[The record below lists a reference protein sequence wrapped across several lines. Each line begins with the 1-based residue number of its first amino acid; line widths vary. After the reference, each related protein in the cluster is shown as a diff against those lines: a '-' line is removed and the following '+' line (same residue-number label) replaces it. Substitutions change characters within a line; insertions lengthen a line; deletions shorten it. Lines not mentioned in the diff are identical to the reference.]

1 MFCVVHLVF
10 QIVQIIFRT
19 IFQVVT
25 IVKAD
30 GERLGMH
37 IKGGLKGQRGN
48 PLDPNDEGVFISKIN
63 SSGAV
68 RRDGRLRVGMRILEV
83 NGQSLLGATHQ
94 EAVESL
100 RLGVHRLNMVVCK
113 GYEKSD
119 LVHGMIS
126 GGSRLGSR
134 ASETGSEMSQ
144 SVSSLDREDFDTST
158 VIQNSHA
165 ESLLKADDVFEVD
178 EPEPANTT
186 EEIARLANEVALF
199 SQTENALVNAKEKS
213 TPEKVNSRDNCSTT
227 CKMISDISSEQVL
240 DIVRAAES
248 LALGDVLPPKS
259 PVDHHESLQKTTT
272 IVMSKHT
279 LNTAEQQH
287 QIQPP
292 TPQPIQA
299 TPSPPSQV
307 CV

>member
-1 MFCVVHLVF
+1 MNLLDS
-10 QIVQIIFRT
+10 
-19 IFQVVT
+19 QVVT
-25 IVKAD
+25 IIKAE

-48 PLDPNDEGVFISKIN
+48 PLDQNDEGVFISKIN

-68 RRDGRLRVGMRILEV
+68 RRDGRLKVGMRILEV

-100 RLGVHRLNMVVCK
+100 RLSANRLNMVVCK

-119 LVHGMIS
+119 LIHSMIS

-144 SVSSLDREDFDTST
+144 SVSSLDREDFDNST

-165 ESLLKADDVFEVD
+165 ETLLNKTDDVFEEK
-178 EPEPANTT
+178 EPEVSATAAANTT

-199 SQTENALVNAKEKS
+199 SQSENALVSVKEKS
-213 TPEKVNSRDNCSTT
+213 TPEKVKLSLNCSST
-227 CKMISDISSEQVL
+227 CEMISVL
-240 DIVRAAES
+240 AVPGA
-248 LALGDVLPPKS
+248 
-259 PVDHHESLQKTTT
+259 
-272 IVMSKHT
+272 
-279 LNTAEQQH
+279 
-287 QIQPP
+287 
-292 TPQPIQA
+292 
-299 TPSPPSQV
+299 
-307 CV
+307 